1 MSDDRFGRWIYAL
14 FFLFR
19 SFYFILF
26 YFFGG
31 ERGRGRGGGTHRS
44 TLLLYYVG
52 IMLDHAIRISYTK
65 CEMVRVR

>member
-1 MSDDRFGRWIYAL
+1 MDLCFVFFVS
-14 FFLFR
+14 FFL
-19 SFYFILF
+19 FYFILLF
-26 YFFGG
+26 WRREG
-31 ERGRGRGGGTHRS
+31 EGVGVGGTQRS